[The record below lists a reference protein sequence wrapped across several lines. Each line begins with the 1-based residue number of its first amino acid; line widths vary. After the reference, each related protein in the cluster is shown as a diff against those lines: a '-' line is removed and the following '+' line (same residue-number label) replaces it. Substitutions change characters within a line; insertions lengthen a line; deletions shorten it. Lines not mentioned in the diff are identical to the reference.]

1 MLKLFRKSYSVFK
14 AYFKVELIRSRGFI
28 YGLLSMAL
36 WIVMFTMPI
45 ALFLGESS
53 DLSEI
58 SARIFVG
65 VMVFMFYSMA
75 TWDWAAEIRWMIND
89 GRVEYYIASGSG
101 FLPHYL
107 GILPVSFMWLG
118 ISLTVNYVVLSLLWA
133 PPRVSPVNILAFVY
147 GFVLL
152 ILCLMGYALILGGTM
167 LSTGVTGFIIE
178 IIGFVLPIA
187 TGGLYPLKFSPKPLQ
202 VIALATP
209 FSYPAE
215 IIRYSLL
222 GIEPVANLQKTVILS
237 AIYVPIFLLTGI
249 TYFRYQLRKA
259 LKEGF
264 KTISM
269 W

>member
-1 MLKLFRKSYSVFK
+1 MLKLFRRSYAVFK
-14 AYFKVELIRSRGFI
+14 AYLKVELIRSRGFI
-28 YGLLSMAL
+28 YGLLSMIF

-53 DLSEI
+53 DLGEV

-65 VMVFMFYSMA
+65 VIVFMFYGMA
-75 TWDWAAEIRWMIND
+75 TWDWAAELRWMIND

-118 ISLTVNYVVLSLLWA
+118 ISLTVNYAVLSLLWS
-133 PPRVSPVNILAFVY
+133 PPKISSVKVLVFVY
-147 GFVLL
+147 GFVML

-167 LSTGVTGFIIE
+167 VSTGVTGFIVE
-178 IIGFVLPIA
+178 IVSFVLPIA

-202 VIALATP
+202 IIALATP

-222 GIEPVANLQKTVILS
+222 GIEPVIDLQETIILS
-237 AIYVPIFLLTGI
+237 SIYIPLFLLAGVI
-249 TYFRYQLRKA
+249 YFRYQLKKA